1 MQLESILKN
10 VLAELREMVQT
21 ETVVGKPIHA
31 GDSVVIPVSK
41 VSVGFGGG
49 GGTRAEKS
57 KDDKND
63 GTALGGGASI
73 EPVAFIVITNGKAQ
87 LLSLT
92 AKEENFNWGKV
103 VDLIPDLLTQ
113 VKDMTQKK
121 GKKGAGKE
129 KKEKDSA
136 RTEENK

>member
-10 VLAELREMVQT
+10 VLSELREMVQT

-31 GDSVVIPVSK
+31 GDSVVVPVSK

-49 GGTRAEKS
+49 GGTRAEKN
-57 KDDKND
+57 KDDRNN
-63 GTALGGGASI
+63 GTALGGGATI
-73 EPVAFIVITNGKAQ
+73 EPVAFIVIIKGKAQ

-92 AKEENFNWGKV
+92 GKGENFNWGKV
-103 VDLIPDLLTQ
+103 VDLIPDLVAQ

-121 GKKGAGKE
+121 GKKGGTKE
-129 KKEKDSA
+129 KKENHSNVN
-136 RTEENK
+136 EEK

>member
-10 VLAELREMVQT
+10 VLTELREMVQT
-21 ETVVGKPIHA
+21 ETVIGKPIHA
-31 GDSVVIPVSK
+31 GDSVVVPVSK

-49 GGTRAEKS
+49 GGTRGEKNRE
-57 KDDKND
+57 DKNN
-63 GTALGGGASI
+63 GTALGGGATI

-92 AKEENFNWGKV
+92 AKEGNFNWGKV
-103 VDLIPDLLTQ
+103 VDLIPDLVAQ

-121 GKKGAGKE
+121 GKNGAGKE
-129 KKEKDSA
+129 KKEKDSSV
-136 RTEENK
+136 TDENK